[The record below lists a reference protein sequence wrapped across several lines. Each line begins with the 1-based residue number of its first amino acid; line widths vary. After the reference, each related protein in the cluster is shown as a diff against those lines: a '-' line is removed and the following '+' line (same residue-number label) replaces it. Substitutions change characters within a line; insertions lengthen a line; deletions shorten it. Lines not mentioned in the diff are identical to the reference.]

1 MWATLTGATLCVLSS
16 TVLYVNLLLFFALG
30 GVGKLFWVNPY
41 LNVLVMGMNLDSV
54 LNDLGMILASGLLT
68 TIFKKKEGPARS
80 ASQGRSFAQVYDW
93 EVRILLL
100 RTSFFV
106 RRCVGKCVK
115 RVLALRWRRRVD
127 PASSEAINE
136 WRKSA
141 AQRVS
146 QA

>member
-1 MWATLTGATLCVLSS
+1 MTLLGVSLAVVSS
-16 TVLYVNLLLFFALG
+16 TALYINTGMFFVLG
-30 GVGKLFWVNPY
+30 GMGKPFWTNPY
-41 LNVLVMGMNLDSV
+41 LHVFIFGMNLDSV
-54 LNDLGMILASGLLT
+54 LNDLGMLLASGLLT

-106 RRCVGKCVK
+106 RRCVRKCVK

-146 QA
+146 HA